1 MSARCKA
8 LCKKTHFH
16 YGFVTK
22 FSGQRC
28 KRADVDLNSTI
39 APDAMSRSFGAAQMA
54 DSQGTAIVRFVRRA
68 IGLTEDP
75 MAGCCS
81 ALKSGHRQAVPARPN
96 SAQQATCAKICT

>member
-8 LCKKTHFH
+8 LCKEDAFH
-16 YGFVTK
+16 YGFVTN

-54 DSQGTAIVRFVRRA
+54 DSQGTAMVQFVRGR
-68 IGLTEDP
+68 
-75 MAGCCS
+75 
-81 ALKSGHRQAVPARPN
+81 
-96 SAQQATCAKICT
+96 

>member
-28 KRADVDLNSTI
+28 KRADVDLNSTV
-39 APDAMSRSFGAAQMA
+39 APDAMSRSFGAAQMP
-54 DSQGTAIVRFVRRA
+54 DSQVTALVQFVRRA
-68 IGLTEDP
+68 IGPAEDP
-75 MAGCCS
+75 T
-81 ALKSGHRQAVPARPN
+81 LVN
-96 SAQQATCAKICT
+96 ED